1 MKAIVFATRNHK
13 EIIRDPLT
21 LLFGIGLPIVLM
33 GLFSV
38 MQKNIPFGLYEI
50 NNLTPGVIVFSFSF
64 LTLFSGMLLGRDKS
78 TSFLMRIF
86 ASPMV
91 AVDYIV
97 GYVLPLLPI
106 AILQIVFCLL
116 TAGFLGLTLD
126 FYTLRLVV
134 VLLIISLLYIG
145 IGLLLGTLFTDKQV
159 GGLFAIFVNI
169 ATWLSGTWFELDMI
183 GGTVQKIANFLPFAY
198 AVDAARDVLN
208 GHYDDAILPLSVVI
222 VYTFFTFII
231 VNLAFKQ
238 KMRAHF

>member
-126 FYTLRLVV
+126 FYTLLLVV

-145 IGLLLGTLFTDKQV
+145 IGLLLGTLF
-159 GGLFAIFVNI
+159 
-169 ATWLSGTWFELDMI
+169 S
-183 GGTVQKIANFLPFAY
+183 
-198 AVDAARDVLN
+198 AVL
-208 GHYDDAILPLSVVI
+208 
-222 VYTFFTFII
+222 FTF
-231 VNLAFKQ
+231 
-238 KMRAHF
+238 